1 MLLILFVG
9 GLILGAWII
18 ELIDCS
24 MYNAAI
30 GNDKYKHKC
39 KKKKNCKK

>member
-39 KKKKNCKK
+39 KKKKNSKK

>member
-9 GLILGAWII
+9 GLIFGACII
-18 ELIDCS
+18 EFIDCS

-39 KKKKNCKK
+39 KRKKNCKK